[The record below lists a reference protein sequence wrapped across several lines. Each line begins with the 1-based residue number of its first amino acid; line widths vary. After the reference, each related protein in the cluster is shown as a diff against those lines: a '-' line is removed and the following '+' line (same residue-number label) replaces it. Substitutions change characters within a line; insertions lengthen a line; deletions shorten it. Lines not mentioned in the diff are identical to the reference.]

1 MKKLGCDY
9 ITIRN
14 LGINQPIKVD
24 QVDIAKEL
32 KKRGYK
38 LYDEVPF
45 GVLRDIAEYTL
56 DIIVN
61 QDLNRIEFYGAVY
74 GYGGMYNDQFGE
86 DYSYELVATMET
98 SDKDKNGFDD
108 GHLEDICAFAK
119 HGFEQA
125 EFPCDY

>member
-1 MKKLGCDY
+1 MRKLGCDH

-24 QVDIAKEL
+24 QVDVAKEL

-61 QDLNRIEFYGAVY
+61 QDLDRIEFYGAVY
-74 GYGGMYNDQFGE
+74 GFGGMYNDQFGE

-98 SDKDKNGFDD
+98 SDKDKNGFAD

-119 HGFEQA
+119 HGFKQA

>member
-1 MKKLGCDY
+1 MKKLGCDH

-61 QDLNRIEFYGAVY
+61 QDLDRIEFYGAVY
-74 GYGGMYNDQFGE
+74 GYGGMYEDGLGE
-86 DYSYELVATMET
+86 SYSYELVATMET
-98 SDKDKNGFDD
+98 SDKDKNGFVD

>member
-1 MKKLGCDY
+1 MKKLGCDH

-14 LGINQPIKVD
+14 LGINQPIITD
-24 QVDIAKEL
+24 QVNIVKEL

-86 DYSYELVATMET
+86 NYSYELVATMET

-119 HGFEQA
+119 HGFEKA
-125 EFPCDY
+125 EFPADY

>member
-1 MKKLGCDY
+1 MRKLGCDK

-14 LGINQPIKVD
+14 LGISQPVLSD

-74 GYGGMYNDQFGE
+74 GYGGMYEDQFGE
-86 DYSYELVATMET
+86 NYSYELVATMET

-108 GHLEDICAFAK
+108 SHLEDICAFAK
-119 HGFEQA
+119 HGFEKA

>member
-1 MKKLGCDY
+1 MKKLGCDH

-45 GVLRDIAEYTL
+45 GVLRDIAEYSL

-61 QDLNRIEFYGAVY
+61 QDLDRIEFYGAVY
-74 GYGGMYNDQFGE
+74 GYGGMYEDQFGE
-86 DYSYELVATMET
+86 NYSYELVATMET
-98 SDKDKNGFDD
+98 YDTDKNGHID

-119 HGFEQA
+119 HGFEKA
-125 EFPCDY
+125 EFPADY

>member
-1 MKKLGCDY
+1 MRKLGCDN

-24 QVDIAKEL
+24 QVDIAKEF

-74 GYGGMYNDQFGE
+74 GYGGMYEDQFGE
-86 DYSYELVATMET
+86 NYSYELVATMET
-98 SDKDKNGFDD
+98 SDKDKNGFID

-119 HGFEQA
+119 YGFEQA
-125 EFPCDY
+125 EFPCNY